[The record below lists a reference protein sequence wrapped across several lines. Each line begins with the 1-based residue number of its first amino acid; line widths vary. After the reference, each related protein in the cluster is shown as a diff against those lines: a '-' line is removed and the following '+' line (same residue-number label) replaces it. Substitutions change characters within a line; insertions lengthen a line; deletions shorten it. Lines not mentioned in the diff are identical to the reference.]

1 MDFSI
6 DKEGLISLLFSLIR
20 QPTINPPGNEY
31 LTKEIVIESM
41 KKLKAKIKVIG
52 EKNRPNI
59 IGEIGEGKPVIAIL
73 SHMDVVPP
81 GEGWNTNPFEPVIKN
96 GRIYGRGAED
106 DKGPYSASW
115 AAVKAFL
122 ESKKNF
128 SGKIILGAVA
138 DEERGSEKGI
148 KLLLKNGFKP
158 DFCLIPDAGKWD
170 EAVIGEKGAL
180 WIKIKVFGKTS
191 HGSKPQEGINAIWLI
206 FESLKE
212 IEKEIKFFPSHPL
225 FTPIT
230 MNLGKII
237 GGDAPNMVPSFS
249 ECIIDIRYP
258 LGVKEEEILSK
269 IKSILSK
276 KTSKTS
282 FEVKILQRS
291 FPHLIDKKN
300 IWIKKFQESAN
311 DLGIPLKLTTTGGNT
326 VAKILNEAG
335 IISFSHSP
343 QDIPSAH
350 KANESISIEKL
361 LLSAKL
367 WAGFLSKVFNDRKNK
382 K

>member
-1 MDFSI
+1 MEFSI
-6 DKEGLISLLFSLIR
+6 DREGLISLLFSLIR

-31 LTKEIVIESM
+31 LIEKIVMKSMREIGAEI
-41 KKLKAKIKVIG
+41 KIVG
-52 EKNRPNI
+52 EKRRPNI
-59 IGEIGEGKPVIAIL
+59 IGEIGKGKPVIAIL

-81 GEGWNTNPFEPVIKN
+81 GEGWDTLPFEPVIKN

-122 ESKKNF
+122 ENKKNF

-148 KLLLKNGFKP
+148 KLLLKNGFRA
-158 DFCLIPDAGKWD
+158 DACLIPDAGKWN

-180 WIKIKVFGKTS
+180 WIKIKAFGKTS
-191 HGSKPQEGINAIWLI
+191 HGSEPEKGINAIWLLVDI
-206 FESLKE
+206 LKKVK
-212 IEKEIKFFPSHPL
+212 KEIKNLPSHPL
-225 FTPIT
+225 FTKAT

-237 GGDAPNMVPSFS
+237 GGDAPNMVASSS

-258 LGVKEEEILSK
+258 AGIMGKEILEK
-269 IKSILSK
+269 IRNILLETKSRNSG
-276 KTSKTS
+276 SS
-282 FEVKILQRS
+282 FEMDVFQQTS
-291 FPHLIDKKN
+291 PHLIEKN
-300 IWIKKFQESAN
+300 SIWIKKFKESAN

-326 VAKILNEAG
+326 VAKILYEAG
-335 IISFSHSP
+335 IPSFSHSP

-350 KANESISIEKL
+350 QANESISIEKL
-361 LLSAKL
+361 LLSANL
-367 WAGFLSKVFNDRKNK
+367 WAGFLSKVFS
-382 K
+382 